1 MGRFRNSNLK
11 FNADDLGMFRV
22 KYIKRYKDLLFRM
35 ARCEG
40 AMRGAAYWFYIPLIF
55 IVSGA
60 NEYFFGD
67 DAKLKKQKEKQALIG
82 TLT

>member
-1 MGRFRNSNLK
+1 MEVNKLLFRNSNLK

-40 AMRGAAYWFYIPLIF
+40 AMRGAAYWFYIPLLC
-55 IVSGA
+55 IVTGA
-60 NEYFFGD
+60 NEYFFGHKAI
-67 DAKLKKQKEKQALIG
+67 AKK
-82 TLT
+82 